1 MKNSINLSV
10 ILGTLVLV
18 GCSPKVTTTLIK
30 AKAPLGPGEEI
41 AVLQPEDAQPEDAVP
56 LKAIRAIGPEYLPLM
71 EEVKKEAMDAGAN
84 VVKITDYFSPD
95 IASSRH
101 RIAALAYCPG
111 DADSLRIPQIQL
123 AEVLNVKKETGA
135 LYAAINGGAAYLTAK
150 IPDNLGNV
158 EKTHVKNMK
167 FSFTYGAEVSY
178 FFGESAGIG
187 VRFHNFHTSDEMP
200 MSAVINGSIREG
212 YLKDQIDI
220 WFVGPILKG
229 RLLTPSRKQAFLFN
243 YSFGIAGETD
253 RAEVLSVPAIAKGF
267 TLGHMFELGYDFRV
281 SRNFSVGAGLY
292 YLLGIIRD
300 VDIYDGAGNSQHI
313 ALPQDSFENVGHVG
327 ISIGLRYN
335 L

>member
-1 MKNSINLSV
+1 MKKGV
-10 ILGTLVLV
+10 IYSLFLGTLALV

-56 LKAIRAIGPEYLPLM
+56 LKAIRAIGPEYLPLL

-84 VVKITDYFSPD
+84 MVKITDYFSPD

-111 DADSLRIPQIQL
+111 DVDSLRIPQIQL

-167 FSFTYGAEVSY
+167 FSFTYGAEV
-178 FFGESAGIG
+178 
-187 VRFHNFHTSDEMP
+187 
-200 MSAVINGSIREG
+200 
-212 YLKDQIDI
+212 
-220 WFVGPILKG
+220 
-229 RLLTPSRKQAFLFN
+229 
-243 YSFGIAGETD
+243 
-253 RAEVLSVPAIAKGF
+253 
-267 TLGHMFELGYDFRV
+267 
-281 SRNFSVGAGLY
+281 
-292 YLLGIIRD
+292 
-300 VDIYDGAGNSQHI
+300 
-313 ALPQDSFENVGHVG
+313 
-327 ISIGLRYN
+327 
-335 L
+335 